1 MPLSALT
8 GTRLRERRLALGL
21 RQGDL
26 AAKVGVSAS
35 YLNLIEHN
43 RRRIADAL
51 LERLAAALDVSLSSL
66 QGGHADDLVDRL
78 RAAAAAV
85 PGAGAEVERL
95 EDLIGRFPGWAAA
108 LAELQDRSRA
118 LGRAVEVLN
127 DRMAHD
133 PHLSASLHEV
143 LSAVASVRTTAAI
156 LADTED
162 IDASW
167 RQRFHQNL
175 HADSERLAQ
184 GAEALVAYLDA
195 AGQGED
201 QAITT
206 PQDEVESWAEAC
218 DWGIGDA
225 DDIDHTPHLASGA
238 GRALAQD
245 LKAEI
250 GRDLARLPD
259 AGFAAALARFGPDP
273 LAIAAAFSVPVLS
286 AFRRIA
292 LRPGSGLGL
301 LLCDAS
307 GTLILRKAV
316 AGFSPPRFGAACPLW
331 PLFTA
336 LARPETP
343 VEAVIALPG
352 PQGARFRVRAFCQ
365 SQFPGGFGGVEL
377 RTAAMLLLP
386 EPVGPG
392 AAIDVGPTCRICPR
406 RDCPARREP
415 SILGGQPPSETF

>member
-26 AAKVGVSAS
+26 AARVGVSAS

-51 LERLAAALDVSLSSL
+51 LERLAKALDVSLSSL
-66 QGGHADDLVDRL
+66 QGGLADDLVDRL

-85 PGAGAEVERL
+85 PQAGAELERL

-118 LGRAVEVLN
+118 LGHAVEVLN

-143 LSAVASVRTTAAI
+143 LSAVSSVRTTAAI

-162 IDASW
+162 LDATW

-175 HADSERLAQ
+175 HADSERLAL

-201 QAITT
+201 QAATT
-206 PQDEVESWAEAC
+206 PQDEVEAWAEAC
-218 DWGIGDA
+218 DWDLGRAGGLGQS
-225 DDIDHTPHLASGA
+225 PHLASGA
-238 GRALAQD
+238 GRALAQA
-245 LKAEI
+245 LQAEI
-250 GRDLARLPD
+250 LADRAAVPD
-259 AGFAAALARFGPDP
+259 TGLAAALNRHGPDP
-273 LAIAAAFSVPVLS
+273 LALAAEFSVPVLS

-292 LRPGSGLGL
+292 LRPGADLGL
-301 LLCDAS
+301 LICDAS
-307 GTLILRKAV
+307 GTLTLRKAV

-352 PQGARFRVRAFCQ
+352 PQGARFRVRAYCQ
-365 SQFPGGFGGVEL
+365 VGYPGGFAGAGPQIEL
-377 RTAAMLLLP
+377 RRAAMLLLP
-386 EPVGPG
+386 EPAGPEQ
-392 AAIDVGPTCRICPR
+392 ALAVGPTCRICPR
-406 RDCPARREP
+406 PDCPARREP
-415 SILGGQPPSETF
+415 SILAA